1 MIGGVAFVGIVV
13 FFIWRFWIKKKRER
27 QDRELEEE
35 WEEDDIAHQKS
46 MHFRNTMGDA
56 ASTRTRGSLAN
67 SILSRASNII
77 QIAYIPGVTNRNNS
91 SILESNPVPP
101 IPATLRGSQTPKSPL
116 SNEGDALFFRPGD
129 LRDSTWSASSSIRS
143 GQAGN
148 RDTQYTMKSITPS
161 LARSSVASELYQPD
175 VPALPAT
182 TVSRAAPRMV
192 SVKSSNS
199 TETMNTANVSPLSSS
214 ATSTNT
220 KGPQIMMPL
229 SGSQTRQPS
238 LRAKAKQVV
247 VGGKGRFPVSRS
259 TSEASS
265 NHAPNRSSPLAK
277 KDEGS
282 DDESGGEEHARAR
295 QSLLRNEST
304 MERDFASSS
313 QPAESPFFDESE
325 AAPATRASISAAA
338 RPTSYVSIDS
348 AVSEAQKRGGKGN
361 GGLSAVLEEAT
372 KRASRQVSHEG
383 LGGKEKEEQDGDPF
397 SDNHSSK

>member
-1 MIGGVAFVGIVV
+1 MV
-13 FFIWRFWIKKKRER
+13 FLVWRFWIKKKRER

-46 MHFRNTMGDA
+46 TQFRNTMGDA

-129 LRDSTWSASSSIRS
+129 LRDSTWSATSSIRS

-161 LARSSVASELYQPD
+161 LARSSVASELYQSD
-175 VPALPAT
+175 VPAMPAT

-199 TETMNTANVSPLSSS
+199 TETMNSSNSPAPSSQ
-214 ATSTNT
+214 TSSKTS
-220 KGPQIMMPL
+220 GPQILMPL
-229 SGSQTRQPS
+229 SGETPSKQPS
-238 LRAKAKQVV
+238 MRGKAKQVT
-247 VGGKGRFPVSRS
+247 VGGKGRLPISRQV
-259 TSEASS
+259 SEASS
-265 NHAPNRSSPLAK
+265 NHAPNRSSPLAQR
-277 KDEGS
+277 DEPT
-282 DDESGGEEHARAR
+282 DDESGDEEHARAR
-295 QSLLRNEST
+295 KSLLRNAST
-304 MERDFASSS
+304 ADSDLQDFATPPVV
-313 QPAESPFFDESE
+313 QPAESPFFDATD
-325 AAPATRASISAAA
+325 AAPATSASIAVAAKPNPYA
-338 RPTSYVSIDS
+338 NMASTVSTGT
-348 AVSEAQKRGGKGN
+348 EGETPQKRGGKGM

-383 LGGKEKEEQDGDPF
+383 LGGKADGDGDPF
-397 SDNHSSK
+397 DDSHSTK